1 MKNVT
6 ARTVDYQKV
15 NDDTGFEYCSFGCF
29 LAKIL
34 ANDLTPRI
42 AKQVHIA
49 EAFSEPCQTPKMER
63 VPILDVQQG
72 FECISA

>member
-1 MKNVT
+1 MDMKNVT

-15 NDDTGFEYCSFGCF
+15 NDDAGFECCSFGCF

-42 AKQVHIA
+42 EK
-49 EAFSEPCQTPKMER
+49 
-63 VPILDVQQG
+63 
-72 FECISA
+72 

>member
-1 MKNVT
+1 MDMKNFT

-15 NDDTGFEYCSFGCF
+15 NDDTGFECCSFGCF

-42 AKQVHIA
+42 AK
-49 EAFSEPCQTPKMER
+49 
-63 VPILDVQQG
+63 
-72 FECISA
+72 